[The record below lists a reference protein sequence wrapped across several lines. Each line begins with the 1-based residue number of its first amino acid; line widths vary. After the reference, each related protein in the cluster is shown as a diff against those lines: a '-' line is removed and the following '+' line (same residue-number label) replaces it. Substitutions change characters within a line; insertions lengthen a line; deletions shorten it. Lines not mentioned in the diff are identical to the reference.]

1 MEKMKIWL
9 AAGLMGLGA
18 SSANA
23 ITFNIDYSLD
33 SNNFFSDQV
42 RRDVFEAAAGF
53 YESRISD
60 NLLAINSS
68 GSNQFNANFFR
79 PDTGVSQTLNGFD
92 VAADTLTVFV
102 GGRSLSG
109 STLGVGGSGG
119 YGLSASSVAFVDN
132 AVSRGQGDGTQAS
145 VEGVGAFDFATWGG
159 AISFNTQSNWYFD
172 DNISTDESFSGFD
185 FFSVALHEIGHLLG
199 FGIADSWNNQII
211 AGTFTGSESAASFG
225 GAVALN
231 GGLDHWAE
239 GTSSGG
245 QETSFDPTISNGVRK
260 RLTDLDLAALSDIG
274 WQVGV
279 TPVPVPGAIWLFGSA
294 LLGLLKMSRGRNIS
308 A

>member
-1 MEKMKIWL
+1 MEKIKIWV
-9 AAGLMGLGA
+9 AAGLIVG
-18 SSANA
+18 SSNANA
-23 ITFNIDYSLD
+23 IIFNIDYSLD

-68 GSNQFNANFFR
+68 GSNQFNAKFFR
-79 PDTGVSQTLNGFD
+79 PDTGVSETLNGFD

-102 GGRSLSG
+102 GGRSLGG

-119 YGLSASSVAFVDN
+119 YGLSASSTAFADN

-145 VEGVGAFDFATWGG
+145 VEGPGAFDFATWGG
-159 AISFNTQSNWYFD
+159 AISFDTQSNWYFD
-172 DNISTDESFSGFD
+172 DNVNTDENFSGFD

-211 AGTFTGSESAASFG
+211 AGTFTGSESEASFG
-225 GAVALN
+225 GPVALN
-231 GGLDHWAE
+231 GGLDHWAD

-245 QETSFDPTISNGVRK
+245 QETNFDPTISNGVRK
-260 RLTDLDLAALSDIG
+260 RVTDLDLAALRDIG
-274 WQVGV
+274 WQVSV
-279 TPVPVPGAIWLFGSA
+279 TPVPVPGAVWLFGSA
-294 LLGLLKMSRGRNIS
+294 LLCLLKMSRRRNIS

>member
-1 MEKMKIWL
+1 MEKIRTWL
-9 AAGLMGLGA
+9 AAGLIVGS

-42 RRDVFEAAAGF
+42 RRDVFEAAADF

-60 NLLAINSS
+60 NLLAITSS
-68 GSNQFNANFFR
+68 GPNQFNAIFFR
-79 PDTGVSQTLNGFD
+79 PDTGVSQTINGFD

-102 GGRSLSG
+102 GGRSLGG
-109 STLGVGGSGG
+109 STLGVGGFGG
-119 YGLSASSVAFVDN
+119 YGFSASSAAFVDN
-132 AVSRGQGDGTQAS
+132 ALSRGQGDGTKTS
-145 VEGVGAFDFATWGG
+145 VEGAGAFDFATWGG
-159 AISFNTQSNWYFD
+159 AISFDTQSNWYFD
-172 DNISTDESFSGFD
+172 DNVDTDESFSGFD

-211 AGTFTGSESAASFG
+211 ANTFAGSESVASFG
-225 GAVALN
+225 GPVALN

-239 GTSSGG
+239 GTASGG
-245 QETSFDPTISNGVRK
+245 QETNFDPTISNGLRK
-260 RLTDLDLAALSDIG
+260 RVTDLDLAALSDIG
-274 WQVGV
+274 WQVNV
-279 TPVPVPGAIWLFGSA
+279 TPVPVPGAIWLFGPA